1 MKFRRKLIFPLIF
14 SLIFSVTASHGIG
27 NSSYGGKFDA
37 IPVISS
43 GMSNTMVIPGGKS
56 IGVTLSADG
65 VMIINLAPI
74 ICNDG
79 HEKSPAKDA
88 GLKTG
93 DIIKTFDGKEIC
105 DVSDLSQAILSSKG
119 QRSSITVNRNNKT
132 IKSMISPMP
141 SKEDGV
147 LKIGAWVKD
156 AASGIGTLTFY
167 NPETRFFAAL
177 GHGITDTE
185 SGNILAIDSGDIL
198 NSTIVSVD
206 KSEKGAPG
214 ELKGVFSENDTSVGY
229 ITANT
234 EQGICGIVSENFSI
248 EHEAVPL
255 AAKQDITVGNAY
267 ILANIQGDKIE
278 KFDIEISR
286 ILPEHDT
293 SSKNM
298 IIKITDKG
306 LLEKTGGIVQ
316 GMSGSPILQN
326 GKLVGAVTHVFVND
340 PTRGYGIF
348 IENML
353 SEAESIK

>member
-14 SLIFSVTASHGIG
+14 SLIFSVTASHGIK
-27 NSSYGGKFDA
+27 NSSYGDSFDA
-37 IPVISS
+37 VPVVSS
-43 GMSNTMVIPGGKS
+43 RMSNTMLVPGGKS
-56 IGVTLSADG
+56 IGVTLSTDG

-74 ICNDG
+74 ICKDG

-88 GLKTG
+88 GLKSG

-105 DVSDLSQAILSSKG
+105 DVSDLSQAILSSQGKS
-119 QRSSITVNRNNKT
+119 SSITVNRNNKT
-132 IKSMISPMP
+132 IKSMISPIP
-141 SKEDGV
+141 SKEDGT

-185 SGNILAIDSGDIL
+185 SGNILVIDSGDIL

-214 ELKGVFSENDTSVGY
+214 ELKGVFSENDTSVGH

-234 EQGICGIVSENFSI
+234 EWGICGMLSENFSI

-255 AAKQDITVGNAY
+255 AEKQDISVGKAY
-267 ILANIQGDKIE
+267 ILANIQGNKIE
-278 KFDIEISR
+278 KFDIEILR

-298 IIKITDKG
+298 IIKITDQK

-316 GMSGSPILQN
+316 GMSGSPIIQN

-348 IENML
+348 IKNML
-353 SEAESIK
+353 SQTEK